1 MKTTN
6 LKPVKTRGEKFLESS
21 IKNMRVALN
30 DLSMEQF
37 VIKNLE
43 TLFGLER
50 EEYLEK
56 ATKDKGNG
64 YYSRSFQ
71 SLMKNGIQINVPRT
85 QESGF
90 SPIAIQLFKM
100 NQDQVNELVLTLY
113 KKGMTTRDISDV
125 MTDFFGD
132 SVSHTTVSHTTV
144 ANLAEQFHG
153 IRSAWENSKLDNTYH
168 AIFCDCIFITVRRG
182 DSYEKEA
189 VYIAYGVTEHNKR
202 ELLAL
207 AINPTESI
215 TTWREIFAS
224 LKKRGVQNVS
234 LVIADGIKDME
245 DIVMESWKQTRLQK
259 CVVHKMRN
267 VLNDIRPKE
276 KAEVAAD
283 LKNIFNNFDASSTK
297 ENAYKKVD
305 EFINKWSEKYA
316 NIGKHFNQKTLEYYF
331 TYIDFPPEVRR
342 LIYTTNSIENLNK
355 HIRKGTK
362 NKLSFES
369 PERLLDYVF
378 VIIKEFE
385 NKNWSK
391 YPVSQFSFIHSA
403 QTH

>member
-1 MKTTN
+1 MKTNTPR
-6 LKPVKTRGEKFLESS
+6 KEKTRSELFLESS
-21 IKNMRVALN
+21 VKNMRVALK

-37 VIKNLE
+37 VMGNIQ

-56 ATKDKGNG
+56 ALGDKGNG

-71 SLMKNGIQINVPRT
+71 ALMKNGIQIQIPRT
-85 QESGF
+85 RNNGF
-90 SPIAIQLFKM
+90 APIAMQLFKM
-100 NQDQVNELVLTLY
+100 SQEQVNELVLTLY
-113 KKGMTTRDISDV
+113 KKGMTTRDVSDI

-132 SVSHTTVSHTTV
+132 SVSHTTV

-153 IRSAWENSKLDNTYH
+153 IREAWENSRLDTTYK

-189 VYIAYGVTEHNKR
+189 VYVAYGVTGSNTR

-207 AINPTESI
+207 AINPTEST
-215 TTWREIFAS
+215 TTWRGIFAT
-224 LKKRGVQNVS
+224 LKTRGVTNVS
-234 LVIADGIKDME
+234 LVIADGISGME
-245 DIVMESWKQTRLQK
+245 DVVTETFHKSKLQK

-276 KAEVAAD
+276 KAEVAVD
-283 LKNIFNNFDASSTK
+283 LKEVFNNFDASATK
-297 ENAYKKVD
+297 EHAYKKVD
-305 EFINKWSEKYA
+305 AFVKKWETKYA
-316 NIGKHFNQKTLEYYF
+316 TIAKHFNPKTLEYYF

-342 LIYTTNSIENLNK
+342 MIYTTNSIENLNK

-369 PERLLDYVF
+369 PQRLLDYVF
-378 VIIKEFE
+378 IIIKEFE
-385 NKNWSK
+385 NKNWSRF
-391 YPVSQFSFIHSA
+391 PVQQFALIHNC
-403 QTH
+403 

>member
-1 MKTTN
+1 MKTITT
-6 LKPVKTRGEKFLESS
+6 KQVKTRGDLFLESS
-21 IKNMRVALN
+21 VKNMRAALS

-37 VIKNLE
+37 VIKNIE

-56 ATKDKGNG
+56 ATADKGNG

-71 SLMKNGIQINVPRT
+71 SLMKNGIQIHVPRT
-85 QESGF
+85 RESGF
-90 SPIAIQLFKM
+90 APIALQLFKM

-132 SVSHTTVSHTTV
+132 SVSHTTV

-153 IRSAWENSKLDNTYH
+153 IRTAWEKSRLDATYH

-189 VYIAYGVTEHNKR
+189 VYVAYGVTERNTR

-207 AINPTESI
+207 EISPTES
-215 TTWREIFAS
+215 TATWKNIFSS
-224 LKKRGVQNVS
+224 LTRRGVKNVS
-234 LVIADGIKDME
+234 LVIADGISGME
-245 DIVMESWKQTRLQK
+245 DIVMEAWRKAKLQK
-259 CVVHKMRN
+259 CVIHKMRN
-267 VLNDIRPKE
+267 ILNDIRPKD
-276 KAEVAAD
+276 KATVADD
-283 LKNIFNNFDASSTK
+283 LKHMFDNFDASATK
-297 ENAYKKVD
+297 IEAYKKV
-305 EFINKWSEKYA
+305 ESFISKWEVRYSTIA
-316 NIGKHFNQKTLEYYF
+316 RHFNKKTLEYYF

-342 LIYTTNSIENLNK
+342 MIYTTNSIENLNK

-378 VIIKEFE
+378 IIIKEFE
-385 NKNWSK
+385 HKNWSRF
-391 YPVSQFSFIHSA
+391 PVNQFSLIHSS
-403 QTH
+403 

>member
-1 MKTTN
+1 MTKITHTLAN
-6 LKPVKTRGEKFLESS
+6 KTRSDIFLESS
-21 IKNMRVALN
+21 VKNMRAALP

-50 EEYLEK
+50 AEYLDQ

-71 SLMKNGIQINVPRT
+71 SLMKNGIQISVPRT
-85 QESGF
+85 RTGDF
-90 SPIAIQLFKM
+90 APLALQLFKM

-113 KKGMTTRDISDV
+113 KKGMTTRDIAEV

-132 SVSHTTVSHTTV
+132 SVSHTTVS
-144 ANLAEQFHG
+144 NLAEQFHG
-153 IRSAWENSKLDNTYH
+153 IRTAWEKSKLDDTYH

-189 VYIAYGVTEHNKR
+189 VYVAYGVTSCNTR

-207 AINPTESI
+207 AISPTEST
-215 TTWREIFAS
+215 TTWRDIFVS
-224 LKKRGVQNVS
+224 LKERGVANVS
-234 LVIADGIKDME
+234 LVIADGITGME
-245 DIVMESWKQTRLQK
+245 DIVMESWKKTKLQK

-276 KAEVAAD
+276 KALVAEELKEV
-283 LKNIFNNFDASSTK
+283 FNNFDVNSTK
-297 ENAYKKVD
+297 EKACEKVTTFCDKWRPMYKTID
-305 EFINKWSEKYA
+305 
-316 NIGKHFNQKTLEYYF
+316 KHFNEKTLNYYF
-331 TYIDFPPEVRR
+331 TYIDYAPEIRR
-342 LIYTTNSIENLNK
+342 MIYTTNSIENLNK

-378 VIIKEFE
+378 IIIKEFE
-385 NKNWSK
+385 YKNWSRF
-391 YPVSQFSFIHSA
+391 PVSQFSFIHRD
-403 QTH
+403 

>member
-1 MKTTN
+1 MKTNNSNKT
-6 LKPVKTRGEKFLESS
+6 KTRSDIFLESS
-21 IKNMRVALN
+21 VKNMRAALS

-56 ATKDKGNG
+56 ATEDKGNG

-85 QESGF
+85 REGGF
-90 SPIAIQLFKM
+90 SPVAIQLFKM

-125 MTDFFGD
+125 MIDFFGD
-132 SVSHTTVSHTTV
+132 SVSHTTV

-153 IRSAWENSKLDNTYH
+153 IRTAWENSKLDNTYH

-189 VYIAYGVTEHNKR
+189 VYVSYGVTEHNTR

-207 AINPTESI
+207 AINPTESV
-215 TTWREIFAS
+215 TTWKEIFKS
-224 LKKRGVQNVS
+224 IQKRGVKNVS
-234 LVIADGIKDME
+234 LIIADGIKGME
-245 DIVMESWKQTRLQK
+245 DVIMESWKTTKLQK

-276 KAEVAAD
+276 KALVAED
-283 LKNIFNNFDASSTK
+283 LKHIFDNFDTSSTK
-297 ENAYKKVD
+297 EKAYEKVD
-305 EFINKWSEKYA
+305 AFIAKWKTKYA
-316 NIGKHFNQKTLEYYF
+316 TIEKHFDRKTLEYYF
-331 TYIDFPPEVRR
+331 TYIDYPPEVRR
-342 LIYTTNSIENLNK
+342 MIYTTNSIENLNK

-378 VIIKEFE
+378 IIIKEFE
-385 NKNWSK
+385 NKNWSR
-391 YPVSQFSFIHSA
+391 YSISQFSLIHSY
-403 QTH
+403 

>member
-1 MKTTN
+1 
-6 LKPVKTRGEKFLESS
+6 
-21 IKNMRVALN
+21 
-30 DLSMEQF
+30 MEQF

-56 ATKDKGNG
+56 ATEDKGNG

-85 QESGF
+85 RDSSF
-90 SPIAIQLFKM
+90 APLAIQLFKM

-132 SVSHTTVSHTTV
+132 SVSHTTVS
-144 ANLAEQFHG
+144 NLADQFHG
-153 IRSAWENSKLDNTYH
+153 IRTAWENSKLDAQYKV
-168 AIFCDCIFITVRRG
+168 IFCDCIFITVRRD

-189 VYIAYGVTEHNKR
+189 VYVAYGVTSANTR

-207 AINPTESI
+207 AIKPTESA
-215 TTWREIFAS
+215 TTWKELFES
-224 LKKRGVQNVS
+224 LKKRGVKDVA
-234 LVIADGIKDME
+234 LVVADGLTGME
-245 DIVMESWKQTRLQK
+245 DVVHEAWRKTKFQK

-267 VLNDIRPKE
+267 ILNDIRPKE
-276 KAEVAAD
+276 KAVVADD
-283 LKNIFNNFDASSTK
+283 LKHVFDNFDESATK
-297 ENAYKKVD
+297 EKAYAKV
-305 EFINKWSEKYA
+305 ESFISKWESKYPTIK
-316 NIGKHFNQKTLEYYF
+316 NHFNKKTLEYYF

-342 LIYTTNSIENLNK
+342 MIYTTNSIENLNK
-355 HIRKGTK
+355 SIRKGTK

-385 NKNWSK
+385 HKNWSRF
-391 YPVSQFSFIHSA
+391 PVNQFSLIHSM

>member
-1 MKTTN
+1 MKTNKPKQPQTRSEVF
-6 LKPVKTRGEKFLESS
+6 LKTSV
-21 IKNMRVALN
+21 KNMRAALS

-37 VIKNLE
+37 VVKNLE

-50 EEYLEK
+50 EEYLEE
-56 ATKDKGNG
+56 TTNDKGNG

-71 SLMKNGIQINVPRT
+71 NLMKNGIQINVPRT
-85 QESGF
+85 RTGGF
-90 SPIAIQLFKM
+90 APIALQLFKM

-113 KKGMTTRDISDV
+113 KKGMTTRDISEV

-132 SVSHTTVSHTTV
+132 SVSHTTVS
-144 ANLAEQFHG
+144 NLAEQFHD
-153 IRSAWENSKLDNTYH
+153 IRTAWEKSKLDTTYH

-189 VYIAYGVTEHNKR
+189 VYVAYGVTARNTR

-207 AINPTESI
+207 AISPTEGT
-215 TTWREIFAS
+215 TTWKDIFQS
-224 LKKRGVQNVS
+224 LKKRGVENVS
-234 LVIADGIKDME
+234 LVIADGITGME
-245 DIVMESWKQTRLQK
+245 DAILESWKKVKLQK

-276 KAEVAAD
+276 KAAVAED
-283 LKNIFNNFDASSTK
+283 LKHVFDNFDALATK
-297 ENAYKKVD
+297 ENAYAKVD
-305 EFINKWSEKYA
+305 TFIAKWETKYPTIK
-316 NIGKHFNQKTLEYYF
+316 NHFNKKTLEYYF
-331 TYIDFPPEVRR
+331 TYIEYPPEVRR
-342 LIYTTNSIENLNK
+342 MIYTTNSIENLNK

-378 VIIKEFE
+378 IIIKEFE
-385 NKNWSK
+385 HKNWSRF
-391 YPVSQFSFIHSA
+391 PVHQFEVIHSA
-403 QTH
+403 

>member
-1 MKTTN
+1 MKTHTPQQTKSRSE
-6 LKPVKTRGEKFLESS
+6 LFLESS
-21 IKNMRVALN
+21 VKNMRIALK

-56 ATKDKGNG
+56 ATEDKGNG
-64 YYSRSFQ
+64 YYSRSLQ
-71 SLMKNGIQINVPRT
+71 SLLKNGIQIHVPRT
-85 QESGF
+85 REGGF
-90 SPIAIQLFKM
+90 SPVAIQLFKM

-132 SVSHTTVSHTTV
+132 SVSHTTV
-144 ANLAEQFHG
+144 ANLAEQFHD
-153 IRSAWENSKLDNTYH
+153 IRTAWEHSPLDTTYH

-189 VYIAYGVTEHNKR
+189 VYVAYGVTGRNTR

-207 AINPTESI
+207 EISPTES
-215 TTWREIFAS
+215 TTVWGTIFS
-224 LKKRGVQNVS
+224 TLKTRGIQNVS
-234 LVIADGIKDME
+234 LIIADGITGME
-245 DIVMESWKQTRLQK
+245 DVVMKAWRKTKLQK

-276 KAEVAAD
+276 KALVAED
-283 LKNIFNNFDASSTK
+283 LKHVFDNFDAGSTK
-297 ENAYKKVD
+297 ENAYEKVTA
-305 EFINKWSEKYA
+305 FIAKWEEKYA
-316 NIGKHFNQKTLEYYF
+316 TIARHFNTKTLEYYF
-331 TYIDFPPEVRR
+331 MYIDYPPEVRR
-342 LIYTTNSIENLNK
+342 MIYTTNSIENLNK

-369 PERLLDYVF
+369 PQRLLDYVF
-378 VIIKEFE
+378 IIIKEFE
-385 NKNWSK
+385 YKNWSRF
-391 YPVSQFSFIHSA
+391 PVHQFSAIHSIE
-403 QTH
+403 TH

>member
-1 MKTTN
+1 MKTID
-6 LKPVKTRGEKFLESS
+6 LRQPKSRSEIFLESS
-21 IKNMRVALN
+21 VKNMRAALS
-30 DLSMEQF
+30 DLTMEQF
-37 VIKNLE
+37 VIQNLQ

-56 ATKDKGNG
+56 ATRDKGNG
-64 YYSRSFQ
+64 YYSRSLQ
-71 SLMKNGIQINVPRT
+71 ALMKNGIQINVPRT
-85 QESGF
+85 RESGF
-90 SPIAIQLFKM
+90 APIALQLFKM
-100 NQDQVNELVLTLY
+100 SQDQVNELVLTLY
-113 KKGMTTRDISDV
+113 KKGMTTRDVSDV

-132 SVSHTTVSHTTV
+132 SVSHTTV

-153 IRSAWENSKLDNTYH
+153 IREAWEKSPLDPTYH

-189 VYIAYGVTEHNKR
+189 VYVAYGVTERNTR

-207 AINPTESI
+207 EINPTES
-215 TTWREIFAS
+215 TSTWKKIFSS
-224 LKKRGVQNVS
+224 LKRKGVSNVS
-234 LVIADGIKDME
+234 LVIADGITGME
-245 DIVMESWKQTRLQK
+245 DVVMEAWRKTKLQK

-276 KAEVAAD
+276 KAEVADD
-283 LKNIFNNFDASSTK
+283 LKHVFDNFDASATK
-297 ENAYKKVD
+297 LEAYKKVD
-305 EFINKWSEKYA
+305 SFISTWKTKYPA
-316 NIGKHFNQKTLEYYF
+316 IGRHFDKKTLEYYF
-331 TYIDFPPEVRR
+331 TYIDYPPSVRR
-342 LIYTTNSIENLNK
+342 MIYTTNSIENLNK

-378 VIIKEFE
+378 IIIKEFE
-385 NKNWSK
+385 HKNWSRF
-391 YPVSQFSFIHSA
+391 PVHQFSFIHSM

>member
-1 MKTTN
+1 MKTNTQTHT
-6 LKPVKTRGEKFLESS
+6 KSRSERFLESS
-21 IKNMRVALN
+21 VKNMRTALS

-56 ATKDKGNG
+56 ATGDKGNG
-64 YYSRSFQ
+64 YYSRSLQ
-71 SLMKNGIQINVPRT
+71 SLLKNGIQIHVPRT
-85 QESGF
+85 REGGF
-90 SPIAIQLFKM
+90 SPVAIQLFKM

-113 KKGMTTRDISDV
+113 KKGMTTRDIADV

-132 SVSHTTVSHTTV
+132 SVSHTTV

-153 IRSAWENSKLDNTYH
+153 IRTAWEQSPLDTTYH

-189 VYIAYGVTEHNKR
+189 VYVAYGVTGRNTR

-207 AINPTESI
+207 EISPTES
-215 TTWREIFAS
+215 TTVWGTIFS
-224 LKKRGVQNVS
+224 TLKTRGIQNVS
-234 LVIADGIKDME
+234 LVIADGITGME
-245 DIVMESWKQTRLQK
+245 DVVMEAWRKTKLQK

-267 VLNDIRPKE
+267 ILTDIRPKE
-276 KAEVAAD
+276 KQQVADD
-283 LKNIFNNFDASSTK
+283 LKHVFDNFDGGATTERAYEKVATFIATWETK
-297 ENAYKKVD
+297 YP
-305 EFINKWSEKYA
+305 
-316 NIGKHFNQKTLEYYF
+316 NIAKHFNTKTLAYYF
-331 TYIDFPPEVRR
+331 TYLDYTPAVRR
-342 LIYTTNSIENLNK
+342 MIYTTNSIENLNK

-369 PERLLDYVF
+369 PQRLLDYVF

-385 NKNWSK
+385 HKNWSRF
-391 YPVSQFSFIHSA
+391 PVHQFGVIHSIE
-403 QTH
+403 TH

>member
-1 MKTTN
+1 METKT
-6 LKPVKTRGEKFLESS
+6 KEKIVKTRSEIFLESS
-21 IKNMRVALN
+21 VKNMRAALS

-37 VIKNLE
+37 VTQNMQ

-56 ATKDKGNG
+56 ATEDKGNG

-85 QESGF
+85 RNNGF

-113 KKGMTTRDISDV
+113 KKGMTTRDIADV

-132 SVSHTTVSHTTV
+132 SVSHTTVS
-144 ANLAEQFHG
+144 NLAEQFHV
-153 IRSAWENSKLDNTYH
+153 IREAWEKSKLDTTYS

-189 VYIAYGVTEHNKR
+189 VYVAYGVTKRNTR

-207 AINPTESI
+207 SISPTESM
-215 TTWREIFAS
+215 TVWREVFSS
-224 LKKRGVQNVS
+224 LKERGAQNVS
-234 LVIADGIKDME
+234 LVIADGITGME
-245 DIVMESWKQTRLQK
+245 DGVMEAWRKTKIQK

-267 VLNDIRPKE
+267 VLGDIRPKD
-276 KAEVAAD
+276 KKTVAED
-283 LKNIFNNFDASSTK
+283 LKKVFDNFDIDSTK
-297 ENAYKKVD
+297 EKAKEKAAQFCDKWRTVYKTID
-305 EFINKWSEKYA
+305 
-316 NIGKHFNQKTLEYYF
+316 KHFNEKTFGYYL
-331 TYIDFPPEVRR
+331 TYIEYPPEVRR
-342 LIYTTNSIENLNK
+342 MIYTTNSIENLNK

-378 VIIKEFE
+378 IIIKEFE
-385 NKNWSK
+385 HKNWSRF
-391 YPVSQFSFIHSA
+391 PVHQFSFIHSC
-403 QTH
+403 

>member
-1 MKTTN
+1 MKKN
-6 LKPVKTRGEKFLESS
+6 LKTKTRSEIFLESS
-21 IKNMRVALN
+21 IKNMRGALS
-30 DLSMEQF
+30 DLTMEQF
-37 VIKNLE
+37 VMKNLE

-56 ATKDKGNG
+56 ATETKGNG

-85 QESGF
+85 RDSGF
-90 SPIAIQLFKM
+90 APLALQLFKM

-113 KKGMTTRDISDV
+113 KKGMTTRDISEV
-125 MTDFFGD
+125 MVDFFGD
-132 SVSHTTVSHTTV
+132 SVSHTTV

-153 IRSAWENSKLDNTYH
+153 IREAWEKSPLDSTYH

-189 VYIAYGVTEHNKR
+189 VYVAYGVTERNTR

-207 AINPTESI
+207 DVSPTES
-215 TTWREIFAS
+215 TATWREIFS
-224 LKKRGVQNVS
+224 SIKKRGITNVS
-234 LVIADGIKDME
+234 LVIADGITGME
-245 DIVMESWKQTRLQK
+245 ETVMEAWKKTKLQK

-276 KAEVAAD
+276 KKEVVED
-283 LKNIFNNFDASSTK
+283 LKHVFDNFDASATR
-297 ENAYKKVD
+297 EEAYRKVKA
-305 EFINKWSEKYA
+305 FIEKWETRYKMIA
-316 NIGKHFNQKTLEYYF
+316 KHFNKKTLEYYF
-331 TYIDFPPEVRR
+331 TYIEYPPEVRR
-342 LIYTTNSIENLNK
+342 MIYTTNSIENLNK

-378 VIIKEFE
+378 IIIKEFE
-385 NKNWSK
+385 HKNWSK
-391 YPVSQFSFIHSA
+391 FPVHQFSFINRDE
-403 QTH
+403 TH

>member
-1 MKTTN
+1 MKTI
-6 LKPVKTRGEKFLESS
+6 KREKTRSDIFLETS
-21 IKNMRVALN
+21 IKNMRGALC
-30 DLSMEQF
+30 DISMEQF
-37 VIKNLE
+37 VVKNLE

-56 ATKDKGNG
+56 MTEDKGNG

-71 SLMKNGIQINVPRT
+71 SLMKSGIQINVPRT
-85 QESGF
+85 RESGF
-90 SPIAIQLFKM
+90 SPIAIELFKM

-132 SVSHTTVSHTTV
+132 SVSHTTV

-153 IRSAWENSKLDNTYH
+153 IRIAWEKSKLDTTYH
-168 AIFCDCIFITVRRG
+168 AVFCDCIFITVRRG

-189 VYIAYGVTEHNKR
+189 VYVAYGVTEHNTR

-207 AINPTESI
+207 AINPTES
-215 TTWREIFAS
+215 TTVWKEIFLS
-224 LKKRGVQNVS
+224 LKERGVKKVS
-234 LVIADGIKDME
+234 LVIADGIKGME
-245 DIVMESWKQTRLQK
+245 DVVMESWRETKIQK

-276 KAEVAAD
+276 KKEAATD
-283 LKNIFNNFDASSTK
+283 LKQVFDNFSESATK
-297 ENAYKKVD
+297 EKAYKKVE
-305 EFINKWSEKYA
+305 EFITKWETKYPT
-316 NIGKHFNQKTLEYYF
+316 IKKHFDPKTVPYYF
-331 TYIDFPPEVRR
+331 TYIDYPPEVRR
-342 LIYTTNSIENLNK
+342 MIYTTNSIENLNK

-378 VIIKEFE
+378 IIIKEFE
-385 NKNWSK
+385 NKNWSRF
-391 YPVSQFSFIHSA
+391 PVNQFGLIHSY
-403 QTH
+403 

>member
-1 MKTTN
+1 MKTNT
-6 LKPVKTRGEKFLESS
+6 LKATKSRSELFLESS
-21 IKNMRVALN
+21 IKNMRTALS

-37 VIKNLE
+37 VVKNLE

-50 EEYLEK
+50 EEYLET
-56 ATKDKGNG
+56 ATSDKGNG
-64 YYSRSFQ
+64 YYSRSLQ
-71 SLMKNGIQINVPRT
+71 SLLKNGIQIHVPRT
-85 QESGF
+85 REGGF
-90 SPIAIQLFKM
+90 APLAIQLFKM

-132 SVSHTTVSHTTV
+132 SVSHTTV

-153 IRSAWENSKLDNTYH
+153 IRTAWEQSSLDTTYH

-182 DSYEKEA
+182 NSYEKEA
-189 VYIAYGVTEHNKR
+189 VYVAYGVTATNTR

-207 AINPTESI
+207 EISPTES
-215 TTWREIFAS
+215 TTIWREIFKT
-224 LKKRGVQNVS
+224 LRTRGVQNVS
-234 LVIADGIKDME
+234 LVIADGITGME
-245 DIVMESWKQTRLQK
+245 DVCMETWRKTKLQK

-276 KAEVAAD
+276 KAEVAEG
-283 LKNIFNNFDASSTK
+283 LKHVFDNFDGSATK
-297 ENAYKKVD
+297 EKAYAKV
-305 EFINKWSEKYA
+305 EAFIATWETKYTTIA
-316 NIGKHFNQKTLEYYF
+316 KHFNRKTLEYYF
-331 TYIDFPPEVRR
+331 TYIDYPPEVRR
-342 LIYTTNSIENLNK
+342 MIYTTNSIENLNK

-369 PERLLDYVF
+369 PQRLLDYVF

-385 NKNWSK
+385 HKNWSRF
-391 YPVSQFSFIHSA
+391 PVHQFAVINSIE
-403 QTH
+403 TH

>member
-1 MKTTN
+1 MKTISFKQT
-6 LKPVKTRGEKFLESS
+6 KTRSEIFLESS
-21 IKNMRVALN
+21 VKNMRTALS

-37 VIKNLE
+37 VIQNMQ

-56 ATKDKGNG
+56 ATEDKGNG
-64 YYSRSFQ
+64 YYSRSLQ
-71 SLMKNGIQINVPRT
+71 ALMKNGIMINVPRT
-85 QESGF
+85 RNTGF
-90 SPIAIQLFKM
+90 APIALQLFKM

-113 KKGMTTRDISDV
+113 KKGMTTRDISEV
-125 MTDFFGD
+125 MVDFFGD
-132 SVSHTTVSHTTV
+132 SVSHTTVS
-144 ANLAEQFHG
+144 NLAEQFHA
-153 IRSAWENSKLDNTYH
+153 IRTAWEKSKLDTTYH

-234 LVIADGIKDME
+234 LVIADGIKDIE

>member
-1 MKTTN
+1 MKTIN
-6 LKPVKTRGEKFLESS
+6 EQRKKSRSELYLETAM
-21 IKNMRVALN
+21 KNMRAALPN
-30 DLSMEQF
+30 LTMEQF
-37 VIKNLE
+37 AMQNLQ

-56 ATKDKGNG
+56 ATEDKGNG
-64 YYSRSFQ
+64 YYSRSLQ
-71 SLMKNGIQINVPRT
+71 SLMKNGITINVPRT
-85 QESGF
+85 RDGGF
-90 SPIAIQLFKM
+90 APIAIQLFKM
-100 NQDQVNELVLTLY
+100 NQDQVNDLVLTLY

-132 SVSHTTVSHTTV
+132 SVSHTTV
-144 ANLAEQFHG
+144 ANLAEQFHAV
-153 IRSAWENSKLDNTYH
+153 RDAWEKSKLDTTYR

-189 VYIAYGVTEHNKR
+189 VYVAYGVTERNTR

-207 AINPTESI
+207 AVNPTESI
-215 TTWREIFAS
+215 TTWNDIFSS
-224 LKKRGVQNVS
+224 LKQRGIENVS
-234 LVIADGIKDME
+234 LVVADGIAGME
-245 DIVMESWKQTRLQK
+245 DVVMETWRKTKLQK
-259 CVVHKMRN
+259 CIVHKMRN

-276 KAEVAAD
+276 KAEAAED
-283 LKNIFNNFDASSTK
+283 LKHVFDNFAAGATREHAYAKVNAFIAKWDTK
-297 ENAYKKVD
+297 YPTIA
-305 EFINKWSEKYA
+305 
-316 NIGKHFNQKTLEYYF
+316 KHFNGKTLGYYF
-331 TYIDFPPEVRR
+331 TYLEFPPDVRR

-378 VIIKEFE
+378 IIIKEFE
-385 NKNWSK
+385 HKNWSRF
-391 YPVSQFSFIHSA
+391 PVYQFSFIHSE

>member
-1 MKTTN
+1 MTKIIN
-6 LKPVKTRGEKFLESS
+6 KLANKTRSDIFLESS
-21 IKNMRVALN
+21 VKNMRAALP

-50 EEYLEK
+50 AEYLDQ
-56 ATKDKGNG
+56 ATRDKGNG

-71 SLMKNGIQINVPRT
+71 SLMKNGIQISVPRT
-85 QESGF
+85 RTGDF
-90 SPIAIQLFKM
+90 APLALQLFKM

-113 KKGMTTRDISDV
+113 KKGMTTRDIAEV

-132 SVSHTTVSHTTV
+132 SVSHTTVS
-144 ANLAEQFHG
+144 NLAEQFHG
-153 IRSAWENSKLDNTYH
+153 IREAWEKSKLDNIYH

-189 VYIAYGVTEHNKR
+189 VYVAYGVTSCNTR

-207 AINPTESI
+207 AISPTEST
-215 TTWREIFAS
+215 TTWRDIFVS
-224 LKKRGVQNVS
+224 LKERGVANVS
-234 LVIADGIKDME
+234 LVIADGITGME
-245 DIVMESWKQTRLQK
+245 DIVMESWKKTKLQK

-276 KAEVAAD
+276 KALVAED
-283 LKNIFNNFDASSTK
+283 LKDIFNNFDVNSTREK
-297 ENAYKKVD
+297 AREKVAVFCDKWRPSYKTID
-305 EFINKWSEKYA
+305 
-316 NIGKHFNQKTLEYYF
+316 KHFNEKTLDYYF
-331 TYIDFPPEVRR
+331 TYIDYPPEVRR
-342 LIYTTNSIENLNK
+342 MIYTTNSIENLNK

-378 VIIKEFE
+378 IIIKEFE
-385 NKNWSK
+385 YKNWSRF
-391 YPVSQFSFIHSA
+391 PVSQFSFIHRD
-403 QTH
+403 

>member
-1 MKTTN
+1 MKSINVTQT
-6 LKPVKTRGEKFLESS
+6 KTRSDLFLESS
-21 IKNMRVALN
+21 VKNMRAALS

-56 ATKDKGNG
+56 ATADKGNG

-71 SLMKNGIQINVPRT
+71 SLMKNGIQIHVPRT
-85 QESGF
+85 RASNF
-90 SPIAIQLFKM
+90 SPIALQLFKM

-132 SVSHTTVSHTTV
+132 SVSHTTV

-153 IRSAWENSKLDNTYH
+153 MREAWEKSKLDTIYH

-189 VYIAYGVTEHNKR
+189 VYVAYGVTGRNTR

-207 AINPTESI
+207 EISPTEST
-215 TTWREIFAS
+215 TTWKKIFYS
-224 LKKRGVQNVS
+224 LKRRGIENVS
-234 LVIADGIKDME
+234 LIIADGITGME
-245 DIVMESWKQTRLQK
+245 DVVMEAWRKTKLQK

-267 VLNDIRPKE
+267 ILNDIRPKE
-276 KAEVAAD
+276 KAAVAED
-283 LKNIFNNFDASSTK
+283 LKHVFDNFDAGATK
-297 ENAYKKVD
+297 EKAYEKLPHSLQHGKRNIRLSKNILTKK
-305 EFINKWSEKYA
+305 
-316 NIGKHFNQKTLEYYF
+316 H
-331 TYIDFPPEVRR
+331 
-342 LIYTTNSIENLNK
+342 
-355 HIRKGTK
+355 
-362 NKLSFES
+362 
-369 PERLLDYVF
+369 
-378 VIIKEFE
+378 
-385 NKNWSK
+385 
-391 YPVSQFSFIHSA
+391 
-403 QTH
+403 

>member
-1 MKTTN
+1 MKTNN
-6 LKPVKTRGEKFLESS
+6 LKVVKTRSDIFLESS
-21 IKNMRVALN
+21 VKNMRSALP

-56 ATKDKGNG
+56 ATEDKGNG

-71 SLMKNGIQINVPRT
+71 SLMKNGIQIHVPRT
-85 QESGF
+85 RESGF
-90 SPIAIQLFKM
+90 APLAIQLFKM
-100 NQDQVNELVLTLY
+100 NQDQVNDLVLTLY

-132 SVSHTTVSHTTV
+132 SVSHTTV
-144 ANLAEQFHG
+144 ANLAEQFHD
-153 IRSAWENSKLDNTYH
+153 IRIAWEKSRLDSTYH
-168 AIFCDCIFITVRRG
+168 AIYCDCIFITVRRG

-189 VYIAYGVTEHNKR
+189 VYVTYGVTEHNTR

-215 TTWREIFAS
+215 TTWKDIFKS
-224 LKKRGVQNVS
+224 IKERGVQNVS
-234 LVIADGIKDME
+234 IVIADGIKGME
-245 DIVMESWKQTRLQK
+245 DIVTESWGKAKLQK

-267 VLNDIRPKE
+267 ILNDIRPKE
-276 KAEVAAD
+276 KALVAED
-283 LKNIFNNFDASSTK
+283 LKDIFNNFDAKSTK
-297 ENAYKKVD
+297 GSAYKKVED
-305 EFINKWSEKYA
+305 FIIKWTPKYST
-316 NIGKHFNQKTLEYYF
+316 IEKHFNKKTIEYYF
-331 TYIDFPPEVRR
+331 TYIEYPPEVRR
-342 LIYTTNSIENLNK
+342 MIYTTNSIENLNK

-391 YPVSQFSFIHSA
+391 YPVAQFALIHSYE
-403 QTH
+403 TH

>member
-1 MKTTN
+1 M
-6 LKPVKTRGEKFLESS
+6 
-21 IKNMRVALN
+21 KNMRAALPEMT
-30 DLSMEQF
+30 MEQF
-37 VIKNLE
+37 AIKNIE

-56 ATKDKGNG
+56 ATEDKGNG
-64 YYSRSFQ
+64 YYSRSLQ

-85 QESGF
+85 RDSGF
-90 SPIAIQLFKM
+90 APIALQLFKM

-132 SVSHTTVSHTTV
+132 SVSHTTV
-144 ANLAEQFHG
+144 ANLAEQFHD
-153 IRSAWENSKLDNTYH
+153 IRDAWEKSRLDEKYL
-168 AIFCDCIFITVRRG
+168 AVFCDCIFITVRRG

-189 VYIAYGVTEHNKR
+189 VYVAYGVTERNTR

-207 AINPTESI
+207 EVSPTEST
-215 TTWREIFAS
+215 TTWKKIFYS
-224 LKKRGVQNVS
+224 LRKRGVAHAS
-234 LVIADGIKDME
+234 LVIADGISGME
-245 DIVMESWKQTRLQK
+245 DVVMEAWRKTKLQK

-276 KAEVAAD
+276 KAVVADD
-283 LKNIFNNFDASSTK
+283 LKHVFDNFDAGATK
-297 ENAYKKVD
+297 EKAYAKVD
-305 EFINKWSEKYA
+305 SFVTKWETKYPT
-316 NIGKHFNQKTLEYYF
+316 IGRHFNNKTLEYYL
-331 TYIDFPPEVRR
+331 TYMDYPPAVRR

-378 VIIKEFE
+378 IIIKEFE
-385 NKNWSK
+385 HKNWSRF
-391 YPVSQFSFIHSA
+391 PVHQFSFIHSA

>member
-1 MKTTN
+1 MKTVSFKQT
-6 LKPVKTRGEKFLESS
+6 KTRSEAFLESS
-21 IKNMRVALN
+21 IKNMRVALSH
-30 DLSMEQF
+30 LSMEQF
-37 VIKNLE
+37 VIQNMQ

-56 ATKDKGNG
+56 ATEDKGNG

-85 QESGF
+85 RESGF
-90 SPIAIQLFKM
+90 APLAIQLFKM

-132 SVSHTTVSHTTV
+132 SVSHTTV

-153 IRSAWENSKLDNTYH
+153 IREAWEKSRLDTTYH

-189 VYIAYGVTEHNKR
+189 VYIAYGVTERNSR

-207 AINPTESI
+207 EISPTES
-215 TTWREIFAS
+215 TVTWKKIFYS
-224 LKKRGVQNVS
+224 LKRRGVQNVS
-234 LVIADGIKDME
+234 LVIADGITGME
-245 DIVMESWKQTRLQK
+245 DVVMEAWRKTKLQK
-259 CVVHKMRN
+259 CAVHKMRN
-267 VLNDIRPKE
+267 VLADIRPKD
-276 KAEVAAD
+276 KAAVAND
-283 LKNIFNNFDASSTK
+283 LKDAFDNFDANATK
-297 ENAYKKVD
+297 EKALTKI
-305 EFINKWSEKYA
+305 ESFCNKWREKYKT
-316 NIGKHFNQKTLEYYF
+316 IDRHFNKKTLDYYV
-331 TYIDFPPEVRR
+331 TYIEYPPEVRR
-342 LIYTTNSIENLNK
+342 MIYTTNSIENLNK

-378 VIIKEFE
+378 IIIKEFE
-385 NKNWSK
+385 HKNWSRF
-391 YPVSQFSFIHSA
+391 PVNQFSAIHSYE
-403 QTH
+403 TH